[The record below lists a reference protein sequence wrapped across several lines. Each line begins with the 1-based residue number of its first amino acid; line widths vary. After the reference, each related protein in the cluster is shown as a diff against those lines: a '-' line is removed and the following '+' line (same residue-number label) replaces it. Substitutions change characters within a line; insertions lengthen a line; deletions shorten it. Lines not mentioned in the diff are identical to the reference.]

1 MDKDFNY
8 RDRILT
14 IDNVPYRLL
23 RVIDATATNLHHIM
37 WKCNRQKYNTE
48 IPENKVRIS
57 EREHDS
63 LNRFFKDKQNPR
75 DQLLK
80 VFNLVKPV
88 LSAGVRHELEIILN
102 CDDDLFYIPELLKKK
117 KNGKQRIQRWE
128 LSMQELNTDDKKEL

>member
-37 WKCNRQKYNTE
+37 GRCNRKKYNTE

-57 EREHDS
+57 EREHDA

-102 CDDDLFYIPELLKKK
+102 CDEDLFYIPELLKKK
-117 KNGKQRIQRWE
+117 KY
-128 LSMQELNTDDKKEL
+128 